1 MRAIVLSGGGG
12 KGVFQCGV
20 LKSLLENDPNLDY
33 DIYAGVS
40 VGALNAALLATG
52 PLKKSLPE
60 LENLWLKKIKG
71 SHSIWSHHLWHYILA
86 GIFLILFFVV
96 LAFLSFILS
105 AHKLVTILFV
115 LLALGSFYAPYYSLM
130 NTHSVYT
137 TEPLKELVNETLDI
151 EKLQSSNKILRIGA
165 VNFNTGKYGT
175 GTENDSNIK
184 NWIFA
189 SSSFP
194 IFFPME
200 KIGEHYWTDGG
211 VTEIAPLSDV
221 IKLGATEIDIIITS
235 PLSVNSYVGQPGL
248 PKQLLRNLDIISSET
263 LRNDIHARCHQDGV
277 KVRIFMPKEN
287 LTDNALSF
295 HPDKIRSM
303 YEIGIK
309 LGEEQLAENE
319 DDHSSKKLHD

>member
-1 MRAIVLSGGGG
+1 MRAIVLSGGGC

-175 GTENDSNIK
+175 GTENDSNI
-184 NWIFA
+184 
-189 SSSFP
+189 
-194 IFFPME
+194 
-200 KIGEHYWTDGG
+200 
-211 VTEIAPLSDV
+211 
-221 IKLGATEIDIIITS
+221 ITS